1 MKGFLKGLDE
11 YLAANYERSV
21 FDEAAGSP
29 DPWVLHLH
37 GGTAEQG
44 LVTENLKFDIGF
56 RDLEGGKKV
65 IPKIT
70 VKFLYPGR
78 LSSSVPPLIKWDQKV
93 KAMALGP
100 IMAPGARFHIKNK
113 TLYPAMEE
121 KKVLFFTLLE
131 GEILKGIIRGFTRY
145 EVTLAAKG
153 GVPITILR
161 HAVYDLRD
169 KKGRCLLKSF
179 QNEHRDW
186 EKSPLYVSG

>member
-11 YLAANYERSV
+11 YLAANYERSI
-21 FDEAAGSP
+21 FDEAAGLS

-37 GGTAEQG
+37 GGPQVEG
-44 LVTENLKFDIGF
+44 FLTENLKFDIRF
-56 RDLEGGKKV
+56 KDLQGGNQV

-70 VKFLYPGR
+70 VKFLYPAR
-78 LSSSVPPLIKWDQKV
+78 LSSTVAPLIKWDQKV

-100 IMAPGARFHIKNK
+100 IMAPGARYHIKNK

-121 KKVLFFTLLE
+121 KKVLFFKLLE
-131 GEILKGIIRGFTRY
+131 GEVLKGMVSGFNRY
-145 EVTLAAKG
+145 EITLSAKG